1 MTELIKI
8 TTNESGSQVVSAR
21 ELHQFLEIT
30 TPLTIW
36 MPRMIDYG
44 FVEGVDYEAI
54 NIFVNA
60 SNNIG
65 GTNKKDWALTID
77 AAKEISMI
85 QRTEKGKLARQYFIE
100 CEKKLRDVV
109 SNQQLYI
116 PKTLPEALR
125 AYADEVEKNEKLIDE
140 IKVKNV
146 LIAEYEPKV
155 TYYDQILASVDTITI
170 TQIAKDYGMSA
181 QELNKLLHEQ
191 GIQYKQ
197 NKQWILYQK
206 YAKLGYTKSKTVPI
220 TYKNGEQG
228 VALNT
233 QWTQKGRLFLYEL
246 LKNHGYLPLIE
257 QDDENTL
264 FI

>member
-8 TTNESGSQVVSAR
+8 ITNESGSQVVSAR

-100 CEKKLRDVV
+100 CEKKLREVV

-125 AYADEVEKNEKLIDE
+125 AYADEVEKNIKLEEKVKELEPKGEYFDKLVDRVVLTNFRDTAKELGLGQNAFINKLIELRYIYRDSKKHLKPYSKFVKDGLFE
-140 IKVKNV
+140 IKEFTNSHTSGVQTLVTPKGREV
-146 LIAEYEPKV
+146 FLRLIKGVQAI
-155 TYYDQILASVDTITI
+155 DL
-170 TQIAKDYGMSA
+170 
-181 QELNKLLHEQ
+181 KLL
-191 GIQYKQ
+191 
-197 NKQWILYQK
+197 
-206 YAKLGYTKSKTVPI
+206 
-220 TYKNGEQG
+220 
-228 VALNT
+228 
-233 QWTQKGRLFLYEL
+233 KG
-246 LKNHGYLPLIE
+246 
-257 QDDENTL
+257 
-264 FI
+264 